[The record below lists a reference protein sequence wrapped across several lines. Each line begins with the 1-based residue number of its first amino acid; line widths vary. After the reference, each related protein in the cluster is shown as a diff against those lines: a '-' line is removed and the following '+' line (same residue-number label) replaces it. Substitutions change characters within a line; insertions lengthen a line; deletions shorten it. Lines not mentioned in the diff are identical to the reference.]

1 MSLIDRYA
9 RRFSYLRLS
18 VTDACNF
25 RCVYCLP
32 NGYQKPPGQPEPLD
46 VEEIRNL
53 ISGFAALGAW
63 KVRITGGEPTLRRDL
78 MEILEIARST
88 PGVRKV
94 ALSTNGARLKQLAPS
109 LKSVGL
115 DAVNVSVDSLNP
127 VRFQELTGRDELS
140 PILEGIDAALAVGI
154 SQVKINSVLMKG
166 FNDADF
172 DSFAEYVRERPI
184 SVRFIELMPTASNRA
199 LFEGHHIRAT
209 DIRERLLSRGWSLR
223 GRREGDGPAE
233 EFTHADYRGQ
243 MGVIAP
249 YAKDFCGTCNRL
261 RVTAQGGLRLCLF
274 GEKDLSLRPL
284 LRSASQRDELIA
296 AVISNL
302 ELKDI
307 SHHLQRGIYGN
318 NQTFSAMGG

>member
-32 NGYQKPPGQPEPLD
+32 GGYQKCDGQPEPLAVD
-46 VEEIRNL
+46 EIRNL
-53 ISGFAALGAW
+53 MAAFAALGVW
-63 KVRITGGEPTLRRDL
+63 KIRITGGEPTLRRDL
-78 MEILEIARST
+78 LEILEIARST

-94 ALSTNGARLKQLAPS
+94 ALSTNGQRLRQLAPS
-109 LKSVGL
+109 LKGVGL

-127 VRFQELTGRDELS
+127 MKFREITGRDELS
-140 PILEGIDAALAVGI
+140 PILDGIDAALAVGI

-172 DSFAEYVRERPI
+172 DSFANYVRERPI
-184 SVRFIELMPTASNRA
+184 SVRFIELMPTATNRE

-209 DIRERLLSRGWSLR
+209 DIRERLQSRGWSAR
-223 GRREGDGPAE
+223 VRREGDGPAE
-233 EFTHADYRGQ
+233 EFTHPEYRGQ

-249 YAKDFCGTCNRL
+249 YAKDFCATCNRL

-274 GEKDLSLRPL
+274 GESDLSLRPL
-284 LRSASQRDELIA
+284 LRSESQRDELIA
-296 AVISNL
+296 AVISCL
-302 ELKDI
+302 EQKDI
-307 SHHLQRGIYGN
+307 SHHLKKGIYGN